1 MNLSIKEYKWKLK
14 DFQIFSTSCKK
25 YLDLK
30 DLQFYNPIFSLY
42 FHYHNTKNANKI
54 IDLYNK
60 YHILQILESENYKYY
75 NSNKICNCNIYDK
88 QLNITINKDL
98 FIKCIHLID
107 PIHIMMNNYNL
118 NNTLL
123 PNNYTY
129 NYNNKINNL
138 NNSAYIDAFFCYLM
152 SNLVLHNK
160 LLHFPIFYSS
170 INGILNEYNFDIS
183 EEYSDFI
190 NEKWFHK
197 NIGNSFTIDMYIN
210 DTDSNDTDSNDTDS
224 NNSDLNNIDD
234 NFVSKLPNCPVQY
247 IFLEKLE
254 GTLEDF
260 LEIENINTELIK
272 SCLFQII
279 FTLAYLQKH
288 FKFTHNDLHIN
299 NIMYITTKLTYIYYK
314 YNNIYFK
321 VPTHGYIFKI
331 IDFGRII
338 FTFKNKT
345 FFNDVYSKYG
355 EAEGQY
361 HYPIPNVPLYD
372 NDRYKLDIKP
382 NYSFDMCRLSTTM
395 LDYIYEK
402 NEKNE
407 NNENNEK
414 NELYQFLNDIVI
426 DKNNNNIYENMSDNF
441 DLYIDIAKNA
451 INGLPHELLQ
461 KDIFKEY
468 RTKKKLF
475 PKKEYYGMD

>member
-1 MNLSIKEYKWKLK
+1 MDLSIREYKWELK
-14 DFQIFSTSCKK
+14 DFKIFSNSCKK
-25 YLDLK
+25 YLNLK
-30 DLQFYNPIFSLY
+30 DLQFYYPILSLY
-42 FHYHNTKNANKI
+42 FHYHNTKYANKI
-54 IDLYNK
+54 IDIYNK
-60 YHILQILESENYKYY
+60 YHILQIFESENHKYY
-75 NSNKICNCNIYDK
+75 DSNKFCNCNIFDK
-88 QLNITINKDL
+88 KLSKIINKDV
-98 FIKCIHLID
+98 FVKCIHLID
-107 PIHIMMNNYNL
+107 PIHTMMNNYKT
-118 NNTLL
+118 NTFL

-129 NYNNKINNL
+129 NYNYKINNL
-138 NNSAYIDAFFCYLM
+138 NNGAYIDVFFSYLM
-152 SNLVLHNK
+152 GNLVLQNK
-160 LLHFPIFYSS
+160 SLHFPIFYSS
-170 INGILNEYNFDIS
+170 INGILDEYKFDIS
-183 EEYSDFI
+183 EEYSELI
-190 NEKWFHK
+190 VNKWFNK
-197 NIGNSFTIDMYIN
+197 NIGSLFTIDMYIDETESDSCN
-210 DTDSNDTDSNDTDS
+210 DSNDSCNDS
-224 NNSDLNNIDD
+224 NNSYDSNINNDFICKLQ
-234 NFVSKLPNCPVQY
+234 NFPVQY
-247 IFLEKLE
+247 IFLEKLD

-260 LEIENINTELIK
+260 LEIEDINTELIN

-299 NIMYITTKLTYIYYK
+299 NIMYTSTKLTYIYYK

-331 IDFGRII
+331 IDFGRSI

-345 FFNDVYSKYG
+345 FFNDVYNKYG

-361 HYPIPNVPLYD
+361 HYPIPNVPLYEK
-372 NDRYKLDIKP
+372 DRYELDINP

-395 LDYIYEK
+395 LDFID
-402 NEKNE
+402 
-407 NNENNEK
+407 EK

-461 KDIFKEY
+461 KDIFKIY

-475 PKKEYYGMD
+475 PKKEYYGMN